1 MYIRMRHKLGK
12 NLTIIYPGEYYVTD
26 RDELVGT
33 LLGSCVAVCL
43 HDNVK
48 KIGAMNHFMLPGK
61 INEREIPED
70 DYTRYGLASM
80 IKIIWEMLEKGA
92 ERKNLT
98 AKIFGGGNILSSLS
112 SPERPSM
119 ISSDN
124 VRMAKLMLE
133 MEDIPIIGMDVGA
146 DFTRKIIFDVN
157 TGRIYLRKIKGKEIT
172 KLVIERDEKLAA
184 GRE

>member
-1 MYIRMRHKLGK
+1 MKHKLGK

-26 RDELVGT
+26 GDELIGT

-61 INEREIPED
+61 INEREIPD
-70 DYTRYGLASM
+70 NDYTRYGLASM
-80 IKIIWEMLEKGA
+80 NTIINEMLRKGA
-92 ERKNLT
+92 AREHLT
-98 AKIFGGGNILSSLS
+98 ARVFGGGNIIKSLS

-133 MEDIPIIGMDVGA
+133 MEDIPIVGMDVGS
-146 DFTRKIIFDVN
+146 DYTRKIIFDVD
-157 TGRIYLRKIKGKEIT
+157 TGRVYLRKIRGKEIS
-172 KLVIERDEKLAA
+172 KLVLERDEKLIT
-184 GRE
+184 G

>member
-12 NLTIIYPGEYYVTD
+12 NLTIIYPGEYYVTNG
-26 RDELVGT
+26 DELIGT

-61 INEREIPED
+61 IHERILPD
-70 DYTRYGLASM
+70 NDYTRYGLASM
-80 IKIIWEMLEKGA
+80 NKIIGEMLEKGA

-98 AKIFGGGNILSSLS
+98 AKIFGGGNILQSLNTA
-112 SPERPSM
+112 ERPSL

-124 VRMAKLMLE
+124 VRMAKVILE
-133 MEDIPIIGMDVGA
+133 MEDIPIISMDVGA
-146 DFTRKIIFDVN
+146 DYTRKIIFDVD
-157 TGRIYLRKIKGKEIT
+157 TGRIYLRKIKGREIT
-172 KLVIERDEKLAA
+172 KLVLKRDENLII
-184 GRE
+184 G

>member
-1 MYIRMRHKLGK
+1 MRHKLGK
-12 NLTIIYPGEYYVTD
+12 SLTIIYPGEYYVTD
-26 RDELVGT
+26 SDELIGT

-61 INEREIPED
+61 INDRDLPDD

-80 IKIIWEMLEKGA
+80 IKIIWEMLERGA
-92 ERKNLT
+92 ARENLT
-98 AKIFGGGNILSSLS
+98 ARIFGGGNIIKSLNTR
-112 SPERPSM
+112 ERPSM

-133 MEDIPIIGMDVGA
+133 MEDIPIVGMDVGS
-146 DFTRKIIFDVN
+146 DYTRKIIFDVDS
-157 TGRIYLRKIKGKEIT
+157 GRVYLRKIQGTEIS
-172 KLVIERDEKLAA
+172 KLVMERDQKLNT
-184 GRE
+184 G